1 VHRSF
6 LKLHPADDVV
16 VALRPL
22 SCGEIIDGVTV
33 LDPIPAGHKVAIRSI
48 AAGDVIQK
56 YATRIA
62 VATAPILAG
71 AHVHVHNAS
80 MPSSETEAHKSAAS
94 KPLIAPSIAHLPT
107 HFDGIRRKDGR
118 IGTRNY
124 VGILTTVNCSATAA
138 RAIADH
144 YRGAMLDRWPGVD
157 GVIALTHSSG
167 CAMSPQGE
175 GITTLRRTI
184 AGYAKHAN
192 FAGVL
197 ILGLGCE
204 SNELSTLMAEIGDT
218 PNIVSFD
225 VQSEGGTR
233 NAIAR
238 GIKMLEPLL
247 HQASQAQLE
256 QVPVSALTL
265 GLQCGGS
272 DAFSGITANPALGY
286 ASDLLVAAGGTVI
299 LSETPEIYGAEHLLI
314 ARMSDPAVVNDLE
327 ERINWWRDH
336 VSANGSSLNDNPSSG
351 NIAGGIT
358 TILEK
363 SLGAIAK
370 AGTSAIKG
378 VYHYAQH
385 IDRSGLVFMDS
396 PGFDPMSATGQVASG
411 ANLIAF
417 TTGRGSTFGSKP
429 VPSLK
434 ISTNS
439 DLFKR
444 MRDDIDVNCGE
455 IVDGTASIAEKGH
468 EIFNALVAMASGKQ
482 SASEFLG
489 FGEAEFTPW
498 VPGAVT

>member
-1 VHRSF
+1 VKSAY
-6 LKLHPADDVV
+6 LKLHPADDVAI
-16 VALRPL
+16 ALRPL
-22 SCGEIIDGVTV
+22 SPGEIIDGVTV
-33 LDPIPAGHKVAIRSI
+33 MENIAAGHKIAVRAIS
-48 AAGDVIQK
+48 AGDVIQK

-62 VATAPILAG
+62 VATTAIAAG
-71 AHVHVHNAS
+71 THVHVHNAS
-80 MPSSETEAHKSAAS
+80 MPANPINLRRSDLS
-94 KPLIAPSIAHLPT
+94 KPVIAPSIVDLPT
-107 HFDGIRRKDGR
+107 HFNGIRRKDGR
-118 IGTRNY
+118 IATRNY
-124 VGILTTVNCSATAA
+124 IGILTTVNCSATAA
-138 RAIADH
+138 RAVADH

-157 GVIALTHSSG
+157 GVVALTHASG

-204 SNELSTLMAEIGDT
+204 SNELSALTAEIGVA

-238 GIKMLEPLL
+238 GIRMLEPLL
-247 HQASQAQLE
+247 DQASAIKRE
-256 QVPVSALTL
+256 PIPVSALTL

-272 DAFSGITANPALGY
+272 DAFSALTANPALGY

-299 LSETPEIYGAEHLLI
+299 LSETPEIYGAEHLLMT
-314 ARMSDPAVVNDLE
+314 RMSDPAVITDLE
-327 ERINWWRDH
+327 DRISWWRNH

-370 AGTSAIKG
+370 AGTSAIKA

-417 TTGRGSTFGSKP
+417 TTGRGSTFGCKP

-439 DLFKR
+439 DLFRR
-444 MRDDIDVNCGE
+444 MRDDIDINCGE
-455 IVDGTASIAEKGH
+455 IIDGTASIAEKGH
-468 EIFNALVAMASGKQ
+468 EIFHALVAMASGNQ
-482 SASEFLG
+482 SASESLG

>member
-1 VHRSF
+1 VSGSYI
-6 LKLHPADDVV
+6 KLHPADDVI
-16 VALRPL
+16 VALRAL
-22 SCGEIIDGVTV
+22 ESGETIDGITV
-33 LDPIPAGHKVAIRSI
+33 LHPVPAGHKMATRSI
-48 AAGDVIQK
+48 AEGNIIQK

-62 VATAPILAG
+62 VATAPIQAG

-80 MPSSETEAHKSAAS
+80 MPSIETSVSGAINSKSVA
-94 KPLIAPSIAHLPT
+94 APSIADLPT
-107 HFDGIRRKDGR
+107 HFDGFRRKDGR
-118 IGTRNY
+118 IATRNY

-144 YRGAMLDRWPGVD
+144 YRGSMLDRWPNVD
-157 GVIALTHSSG
+157 GVIALTHGSG
-167 CAMSPQGE
+167 CAMSPQSE

-184 AGYAKHAN
+184 AGYAKHPN
-192 FAGVL
+192 FAAVL

-204 SNELSTLMAEIGDT
+204 SNELSALMAEIGEA
-218 PNIVSFD
+218 PNIISID

-233 NAIAR
+233 NTVTR
-238 GIKMLEPLL
+238 GIKLLEPLL
-247 HQASQAQLE
+247 DLATQVQRE
-256 QVPVSALTL
+256 PVPVAALTL

-299 LSETPEIYGAEHLLI
+299 LSETPEIYGAEHLLF
-314 ARMSDPAVVNDLE
+314 ARMTDPTV
-327 ERINWWRDH
+327 RINLEDRITWWRNH
-336 VSANGSSLNDNPSSG
+336 VSSNKGSLNDNPSSG

-370 AGTSAIKG
+370 AGTSTIEG

-385 IDRSGLVFMDS
+385 IDRTGLVFMDS
-396 PGFDPMSATGQVASG
+396 PGFDPMSATGQIASG

-434 ISTNS
+434 ISTNN
-439 DLFKR
+439 DLFRR

-455 IVDGTASIAEKGH
+455 IIDGTASIAEKGR

-482 SASEFLG
+482 SASESLG

-498 VPGAVT
+498 VPSAVT